1 VGARTARFR
10 LDGDLSELV
19 GAGQKDQLLERTIDA
34 SDDHLLARS
43 DAEAR
48 TLLTRDRE
56 ILRRRTVKNARFI
69 RGCDTREQL
78 FDVVRR
84 LRLVEWIRPYTRCTS
99 CNGVL
104 VPARRA
110 EVALRVQPRTLR
122 RQDNFAACVACG
134 KVYWL
139 GAHHARISPA

>member
-1 VGARTARFR
+1 
-10 LDGDLSELV
+10 
-19 GAGQKDQLLERTIDA
+19 
-34 SDDHLLARS
+34 
-43 DAEAR
+43 
-48 TLLTRDRE
+48 
-56 ILRRRTVKNARFI
+56 VKNARFI
-69 RGCDTREQL
+69 RGCDPREQL
-78 FDVVRR
+78 IDVVRR
-84 LRLVEWIRPYTRCTS
+84 LRLAEWLRPYTRCTS

-139 GAHHARISPA
+139 GAHHARISGLIAAARAAGRDESWRCDVG